1 MPPAPSP
8 RWPDWLPERDDITG
22 MTAIRIDKLLWFL
35 RLVKTRGLAQGVI
48 EQGHVR
54 LNRQRVT
61 RCAQGVATGD
71 RLVLPLGSQIRVIE
85 ILALPTRRGP
95 AFEAQAC
102 YRVLDETHAFPI
114 GAPET
119 EAATKGNPQP

>member
-1 MPPAPSP
+1 
-8 RWPDWLPERDDITG
+8 

-35 RLVKTRGLAQGVI
+35 RFVKTRGLAQSVI

-54 LNRQRVT
+54 LNGQRVT
-61 RCAQGVATGD
+61 RCAQGVAAGD
-71 RLVLPLGSQIRVIE
+71 RLVLPLEPTIRVIE
-85 ILALPTRRGP
+85 ILTVPTRRGP

-102 YRVLDETHAFPI
+102 YRVLDEATAFPI